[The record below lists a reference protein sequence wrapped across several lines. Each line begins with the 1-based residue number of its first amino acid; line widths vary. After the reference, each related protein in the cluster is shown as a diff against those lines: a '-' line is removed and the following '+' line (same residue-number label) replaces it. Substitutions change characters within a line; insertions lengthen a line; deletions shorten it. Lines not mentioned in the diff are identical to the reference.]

1 MKIVTC
7 IKQVRDLDLVL
18 PQDWTVGP
26 DGFVDISYAKPI
38 LNTYDENAL
47 EMMLRVADQDH
58 SIETAALT
66 IGGEES
72 ETILEK
78 ALAIGVDQGVRIENC
93 LDPPHSPCTS
103 ASLLAR
109 AIGEMDEVSLV
120 LCGRQAGMNDHGQTG
135 LLLAERLA
143 WPCISLVTAM
153 DFRDGSLVLTHQVEE
168 GLEEVEVT
176 GPVVATVT
184 QAADCYLRMATLKAV
199 LEAKK
204 KKIHHWTAEE
214 VEREEEAQSFLRH
227 RIYAKQANKMGE
239 MMVGREEQQMADRL
253 LTEIAAVREKQGERH
268 DH

>member
-18 PQDWTVGP
+18 PQDWAVGS

-47 EMMLRVADQDH
+47 EMMLRLADQIH
-58 SIETAALT
+58 SIETAAVT

-78 ALAIGVDQGVRIENC
+78 ALAIGVDQGVRIEKR
-93 LDPPHSPCTS
+93 LDPPHSPGT
-103 ASLLAR
+103 AANLLAR
-109 AIGEMDEVSLV
+109 AIEEMGEVSLV

-135 LLLAERLA
+135 LLLAERLG

-153 DFRDGSLVLTHQVEE
+153 DFRDGRLLLTHQVEE
-168 GLEEVEVT
+168 GLEEVEIK

-184 QAADCYLRMATLKAV
+184 QTADCYLRMATLKAI

-204 KKIHHWTAEE
+204 KKIHRWTAEE
-214 VEREEEAQSFLRH
+214 VEQEGEARSFLSH
-227 RIYAKQANKMGE
+227 RIYAKRADNKGE
-239 MMVGREEQQMADRL
+239 MMVGKEAQQMADRL
-253 LTEIAAVREKQGERH
+253 LAEIADVREKQGEHH